1 VSSLGSDFNFDFKTS
16 ITEQQQR
23 EGGYEYNYRPG
34 VARPDIPSRAT
45 PAGAAKG
52 AATTGTDVAT
62 YARERPGMS
71 AFVLE
76 DGVAYHT
83 YSTYA
88 RGLDGLWGAYQWLD
102 RAPRGRNEGGG
113 YWWRLHDEYDKR

>member
-1 VSSLGSDFNFDFKTS
+1 
-16 ITEQQQR
+16 
-23 EGGYEYNYRPG
+23 
-34 VARPDIPSRAT
+34 
-45 PAGAAKG
+45 
-52 AATTGTDVAT
+52 
-62 YARERPGMS
+62 MS

-102 RAPRGRNEGGG
+102 RAPRGRNEGAG